1 MPIILKSLRRH
12 DRPGLPTNNADF
24 DVEVSSSSAPINSG
38 QTDWKI
44 KSVQECVVDSINEV
58 DTDDCEL
65 IGNYEGKNNEDELVC
80 SSDTIWNLEDDRA
93 FSTGKLHQW
102 RWPEIFSFS

>member
-1 MPIILKSLRRH
+1 MPVILKSLRRH

-24 DVEVSSSSAPINSG
+24 DVEVSSSSAPINSV

-58 DTDDCEL
+58 DTGDCEL
-65 IGNYEGKNNEDELVC
+65 IGNDEG
-80 SSDTIWNLEDDRA
+80 
-93 FSTGKLHQW
+93 
-102 RWPEIFSFS
+102 